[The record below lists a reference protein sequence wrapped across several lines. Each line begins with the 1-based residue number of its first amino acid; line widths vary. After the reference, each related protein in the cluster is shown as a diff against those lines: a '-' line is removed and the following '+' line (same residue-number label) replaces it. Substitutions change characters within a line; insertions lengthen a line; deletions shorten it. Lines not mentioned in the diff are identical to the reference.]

1 MQLKEVMTRNVEVIG
16 PDATLEDAASRM
28 DVLDIGPL
36 PVCENDRLVGMITDR
51 DITVR
56 STAMGEDP
64 KTTHVRDA
72 MSKNVLYCH
81 EDDDVREA
89 ARIMESKQIRRLP
102 VLNRDDQLV
111 GIVSL
116 GDLAVWSRDQQ
127 LSGEVLERVSEPAEP
142 DR

>member
-1 MQLKEVMTRNVEVIG
+1 MLLKEVMTRNVEVIG
-16 PDATLEDAASRM
+16 PDATLEDAARKL
-28 DVLDIGPL
+28 DALDIGPL

-56 STAMGEDP
+56 ATAMGEDP

-72 MSKNVLYCH
+72 MTRHVVCCH
-81 EDDDVREA
+81 EDDDVRA
-89 ARIMESKQIRRLP
+89 ATRLMEDKQIRRLP
-102 VLNRDDQLV
+102 VLNSEDRLV

-116 GDLAVWSRDQQ
+116 GDLAVSGKDER
-127 LSGEVLERVSEPAEP
+127 LSGTVLEQVSEPSEP